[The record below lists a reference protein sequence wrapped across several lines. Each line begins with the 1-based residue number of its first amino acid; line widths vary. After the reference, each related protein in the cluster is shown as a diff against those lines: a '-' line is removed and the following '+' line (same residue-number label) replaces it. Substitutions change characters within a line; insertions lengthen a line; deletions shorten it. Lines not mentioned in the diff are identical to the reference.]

1 MKPSLPIAVALL
13 GAGYYVFTR
22 SQKPPADVPMTA
34 DDFHALS
41 RWHEHMSGARFALAF
56 SLAGAGLL
64 FWSSRSARSRSP
76 RFERFERTS
85 LS

>member
-1 MKPSLPIAVALL
+1 MQQGFPIAIALL

-22 SQKPPADVPMTA
+22 AQKPPADVPMTA
-34 DDFHALS
+34 DDFYVLS
-41 RWHEHMSGARFALAF
+41 RWHDHMSGARFALAF

-64 FWSSRSARSRSP
+64 YWLSRPSRVKT